1 MIKNNR
7 GFTLIEA
14 VVSIFIIT
22 AMISATLAIVYQMK
36 NQSIASERKLLA
48 MEVAKDIK
56 KDIENTLLYTTVKD
70 AVLLNQDTYTSIN
83 CSNSIVNCELIQN
96 NDFNNKVTI
105 TFLQPNAYNQIYF
118 QVEINYFKDRNIMIE
133 GVIYE

>member
-70 AVLLNQDTYTSIN
+70 AVLLNQDTYTTIN

>member
-1 MIKNNR
+1 
-7 GFTLIEA
+7 
-14 VVSIFIIT
+14 
-22 AMISATLAIVYQMK
+22 MK

-83 CSNSIVNCELIQN
+83 CSNSIVNCDLIQN
-96 NDFNNKVTI
+96 NDFNNKVSI